1 MPYEAGDITKE
12 LTIALINKINA
23 PLSKDRLAHAK
34 WVGDVYKTIYK
45 AVTKPTEPIENEEC

>member
-23 PLSKDRLAHAK
+23 PLSKDRLYHAE

-45 AVTKPTEPIENEEC
+45 AVTKPTDPIKEED